1 VRARPLIASGAVAL
15 GLIVAGCGASSS
27 GSAPATS
34 AVNPAAAEVN
44 PAGDIPD
51 NQAFVRYSPPGSG
64 YSVKVPEGWAR
75 TSASGV
81 VTFTDK
87 LNAIGLESHPAGAPL
102 TVATARSAELPKLAR
117 QVKGF
122 HAGDVGTVSRSAGA
136 GVLITYAADAPVDP
150 VTGRTGVDAVE
161 RYAFFHSGTE
171 VILTLSGPKGADN
184 VDPWMIVSNSLRW
197 TP

>member
-1 VRARPLIASGAVAL
+1 MRARPLIASGAVAL

-27 GSAPATS
+27 GSGPVTS
-34 AVNPAAAEVN
+34 AANPTAAEVN

-51 NQAFVRYSPPGSG
+51 DQAFVRYSAPGGG

-87 LNAIGLESHPAGAPL
+87 LNAIRLESRPAGAPL
-102 TVATARSAELPKLAR
+102 TVATARSAELPKLAQ

-122 HAGDVGTVSRSAGA
+122 QAGDVGTVRRAAGT
-136 GVLITYAADAPVDP
+136 GVLITYTADAPADP
-150 VTGRTGVDAVE
+150 VTGKIGVDAVE
-161 RYAFFHSGTE
+161 RYVFFHSGTD

-184 VDPWMIVSNSLRW
+184 VDPWMIVSDSLRW
-197 TP
+197 TL

>member
-1 VRARPLIASGAVAL
+1 VRARLLIASGAVAL
-15 GLIVAGCGASSS
+15 SLIVAGCGGSSS

-51 NQAFVRYSPPGSG
+51 DQAFIRYSAPGSG

-87 LNAIGLESHPAGAPL
+87 LNAIRLESHPAGAPL
-102 TVATARSAELPKLAR
+102 TVAAARSAELPKLAR

-122 HAGDVGTVSRSAGA
+122 QAGGVGTVSRAAGT
-136 GVLITYAADAPVDP
+136 VVRITYTAAAPADP
-150 VTGRTGVDAVE
+150 VTGKVGVDAVE
-161 RYAFFHSGTE
+161 RYVFFHSGTD

-184 VDPWMIVSNSLRW
+184 VDPWMVVSDSLRW